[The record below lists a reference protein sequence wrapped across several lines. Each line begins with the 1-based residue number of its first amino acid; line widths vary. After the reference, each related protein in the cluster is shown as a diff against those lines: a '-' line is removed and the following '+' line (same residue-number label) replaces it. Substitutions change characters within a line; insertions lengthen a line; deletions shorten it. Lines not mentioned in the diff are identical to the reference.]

1 MSRSSG
7 GHPGL
12 GAEDPLDA
20 RFGHAPPEPEAAHR
34 ARVFDRR
41 LALGLSPTPVL
52 GLFVLLLGIALGPH
66 GLNLL
71 SPPVLSHL
79 DPAASVALAALG
91 VLVGLGFDVRGPRQ
105 GRLLA
110 AASLE
115 AGLTMLLVGAG
126 VLLVLSRWPAP
137 MDVTPWLSALLLGVC
152 ASASATAATD
162 LSDEFRGP
170 AAHIGDL
177 DDVLPIVIGG
187 LALAWMREG
196 SPGAAVWL
204 TIQASGVAL
213 VIALAAWLLVT
224 QASSDSEQHVFA
236 LGGLLLLGGAAEYL
250 SLSALVAGFVAGVFW
265 NLAGGSA
272 CDRIRRD
279 VNHVQHPLVFVLL
292 VIAGARV
299 GGFTPI
305 LVGLVVVY
313 VVLRI
318 TGKVAGGWL
327 VRRLIATD
335 LPPQVG
341 LRLMS
346 PGIVGVAFALNAL
359 QAGGAGRA
367 SLVLAVTVAGSL
379 GSELL
384 SLLVRRIETPA

>member
-1 MSRSSG
+1 MRG
-7 GHPGL
+7 PW
-12 GAEDPLDA
+12 
-20 RFGHAPPEPEAAHR
+20 R
-34 ARVFDRR
+34 FDRR

-52 GLFVLLLGIALGPH
+52 GLLVLLLGLALGPH
-66 GLNLL
+66 GLSLL
-71 SPPVLSHL
+71 SPPVLSYL
-79 DPAASVALAALG
+79 DPAVSVALAALG
-91 VLVGLGFDVRGPRQ
+91 VLVGLGFDVRRPRQ
-105 GRLLA
+105 GRWLA
-110 AASLE
+110 AATLE
-115 AGLTMLLVGAG
+115 AGLTMLVVGAG
-126 VLLVLSRWPAP
+126 VLLMLSRWSLP
-137 MDVTPWLSALLLGVC
+137 MDLTPWLFALLLGVC
-152 ASASATAATD
+152 ASASATTATD
-162 LSDEFRGP
+162 ASDESQGP

-196 SPGAAVWL
+196 SPEAAVWL
-204 TIQASGVAL
+204 TLQASGVAL

-224 QASSDSEQHVFA
+224 QASSDSEHVFA

-250 SLSALVAGFVAGVFW
+250 SLSALLAGFVAGVFW
-265 NLAGGSA
+265 NLAGGPA

-299 GGFTPI
+299 GDFAPI
-305 LVGLVVVY
+305 LLGLVVVY

-341 LRLMS
+341 LGLMS
-346 PGIVGVAFALNAL
+346 PGIVGVAFALNVL
-359 QAGGAGRA
+359 QAGGSERV

-379 GSELL
+379 GLELL
-384 SLLVRRIETPA
+384 SLVVRRIETPA